1 MRARRQLERGVRLFI
16 GATGSSSNFVH
27 FKSDLQVLISST
39 RGQSIFRLFL
49 SHSSAVSSVL
59 FFSFKDLN
67 ESREESNDHRKSH
80 GSVGRGQD
88 N

>member
-1 MRARRQLERGVRLFI
+1 M
-16 GATGSSSNFVH
+16 H

-49 SHSSAVSSVL
+49 SRSSAVSSVV
-59 FFSFKDLN
+59 FFSSRDLN
-67 ESREESNDHRKSH
+67 ESREENNDHKKSH